1 MKSNYTNILLAGGLI
16 LMAAVT
22 RIAGYEMGI
31 YNLASVAALGLFSGN
46 VLKDKKLAYL
56 LPLLAMFI
64 ADAYIQYMH
73 VVYGNSMKGFYDIS
87 QFFVY
92 GAMVVITFLGTRMKD
107 RKALRI
113 AGYSIAGSLVFFVLS
128 NFGTF
133 LTGLWGLNIEGLTT
147 TYLMALP
154 FYTKE
159 GTQFF
164 FNTFLGDMV
173 FSGILFGAYAI
184 LKQAVESKVAKA

>member
-1 MKSNYTNILLAGGLI
+1 SNYTNIMLAGGLI

-22 RIAGYEMGI
+22 RIAGYEMGV

-46 VLKDKKLAYL
+46 VLKDKKMAYL
-56 LPLLAMFI
+56 LPLLAMFV

-73 VVYGNSMKGFYDIS
+73 VAFGRPMKGFYDIS

-92 GAMVVITFLGTRMKD
+92 GAMAIITFMGTKMKD
-107 RKALRI
+107 RKVLTI
-113 AGYSIAGSLVFFVLS
+113 AGYSVAGSLVFFVLS

-133 LTGLWGLNIEGLTT
+133 LTGLWGLSIDGLVT

-159 GTQFF
+159 GTQ
-164 FNTFLGDMV
+164 
-173 FSGILFGAYAI
+173 
-184 LKQAVESKVAKA
+184 

>member
-16 LMAAVT
+16 LMAVVA
-22 RIAGYEMGI
+22 RIVNYEMAI
-31 YNLASVAALGLFSGN
+31 YNMAPVAALGLFSGSVVN
-46 VLKDKKLAYL
+46 NKKMAYL

-64 ADAYIQYMH
+64 SDAYIEFFTP
-73 VVYGNSMKGFYDIS
+73 MKGFYDIS

-92 GAMVVITFLGTRMKD
+92 GAMAIITFMGTTMKNH
-107 RKALRI
+107 KALRI
-113 AGYSIAGSLVFFVLS
+113 AGYSIAGSAIFFILS

-133 LTGLWGLNIEGLTT
+133 LTGYWGLDFNGFVT

-159 GTQFF
+159 GSAFF
-164 FNTFLGDMV
+164 FNTFIGDLV
-173 FSGILFGAYAI
+173 FSGLLFGAYAL
-184 LKQAVESKVAKA
+184 LKRAVEGKMVKA